1 MHEREDRRT
10 GSTRP
15 SLLSTEQP
23 AESEQSSIL
32 GNLDSKSGKK
42 TKPKQPASAGKAR
55 WAIGAVALAAL
66 GAGAAVWSGYDVGDP
81 PAVVAAPVAAP
92 KPAVVP
98 PAPVV
103 APAPPAEPEVS
114 TAAILDE
121 PPKETE
127 KPLSELFSAAPTPK
141 RPPDELVKMLE
152 KPEHSAPKKDSKPA
166 VKLAKAEP
174 KPKARTKAEPVRV
187 AHKDKAK
194 TAVAAAPKKKPAPA
208 AQPAPV
214 DSDVAL
220 LAALVAHGKA
230 HPEPRLSKAAAK
242 LKQCA
247 TLGSVSEADKC
258 RERLCGSS
266 AKGEAECKGQRVIKV
281 ASES

>member
-15 SLLSTEQP
+15 SLLSTAQP
-23 AESEQSSIL
+23 ADTERSSIL

-42 TKPKQPASAGKAR
+42 SKPKQPARAGKAR

-66 GAGAAVWSGYDVGDP
+66 GAGAAVWSGYDAGTS

-92 KPAVVP
+92 KAAV
-98 PAPVV
+98 APVAPV
-103 APAPPAEPEVS
+103 MAPAPPAEPEVS

-121 PPKETE
+121 PPKEAE
-127 KPLSELFSAAPTPK
+127 KPLAELFSAAPAPK
-141 RPPDELVKMLE
+141 PVPDELAKVLE

-166 VKLAKAEP
+166 LKVAKA
-174 KPKARTKAEPVRV
+174 KPVRV
-187 AHKDKAK
+187 AHKDKPK
-194 TAVAAAPKKKPAPA
+194 TAVAAAPKKKAAPA
-208 AQPAPV
+208 ARPEPV

-220 LAALVAHGKA
+220 LAALVAHAKA
-230 HPEPRLSKAAAK
+230 HPEPRVSKTAAK

-258 RERLCGSS
+258 RERLCGGS
-266 AKGEAECKGQRVIKV
+266 ARSKAECKSRRVIKV

>member
-23 AESEQSSIL
+23 ANTEQSSIL
-32 GNLDSKSGKK
+32 GNLDSKSGKMS
-42 TKPKQPASAGKAR
+42 KPKQPARAGKAR

-66 GAGAAVWSGYDVGDP
+66 GAGAAVWSGYDAGAP

-92 KPAVVP
+92 K
-98 PAPVV
+98 
-103 APAPPAEPEVS
+103 APAPPAVPAPPVEPEVS

-121 PPKETE
+121 PPKDAE
-127 KPLSELFSAAPTPK
+127 KPLAELFSAAPAPK
-141 RPPDELVKMLE
+141 PAPDELVKVLE
-152 KPEHSAPKKDSKPA
+152 KPERSAPKKDKPA
-166 VKLAKAEP
+166 LRVAKAKAEP
-174 KPKARTKAEPVRV
+174 VKVARKDKPKTV
-187 AHKDKAK
+187 
-194 TAVAAAPKKKPAPA
+194 VAAAPKKKPTRDVKPV
-208 AQPAPV
+208 PV

-220 LAALVAHGKA
+220 LAALVAHAKA
-230 HPEPRLSKAAAK
+230 HPEPRASKTAAK

-258 RERLCGSS
+258 RERLCGGS
-266 AKGEAECKGQRVIKV
+266 ARSEAECKGQRVIKV

>member
-23 AESEQSSIL
+23 ANTEQSSIL
-32 GNLDSKSGKK
+32 GNLDSKSGKMS
-42 TKPKQPASAGKAR
+42 KPKQPARAGKAR

-66 GAGAAVWSGYDVGDP
+66 GAGAAVWSGYDAGAP

-92 KPAVVP
+92 K
-98 PAPVV
+98 
-103 APAPPAEPEVS
+103 APAPPAVPVVTPAPPVEPEVS

-121 PPKETE
+121 PPKDAE
-127 KPLSELFSAAPTPK
+127 KPLAELFSAAPAPK
-141 RPPDELVKMLE
+141 PAPDELAKVLE
-152 KPEHSAPKKDSKPA
+152 KPERSAPKKDKHA
-166 VKLAKAEP
+166 LRVAKAKAEP
-174 KPKARTKAEPVRV
+174 VKVARKDKPKT
-187 AHKDKAK
+187 
-194 TAVAAAPKKKPAPA
+194 VAAAPKKKPAREVKPV
-208 AQPAPV
+208 PV

-220 LAALVAHGKA
+220 LAALVAHAKV
-230 HPEPRLSKAAAK
+230 HPEPRASKTAAK

-258 RERLCGSS
+258 RERLCGGS
-266 AKGEAECKGQRVIKV
+266 ARSEAECKGQRVIKV